1 MGREWAAHESA
12 HAEVTLIL
20 ASRTARRMKKPQP
33 HAGPQEVPLRRS
45 YLLLGSG
52 QALSTQWEEWHRM
65 AAAAQIRPLVA
76 KDRALYLVLYGSELG
91 GAVPLELDERLAR
104 KEQERDRQWQ
114 ALPRDLKM
122 AIRKIHVN
130 LGHADTRSMLRALR
144 VSRASEVAIKACRLF
159 RCAEC
164 PRLQEPRIPRPSK
177 LPFVDEFNVM
187 IGLDVFQEK
196 DSAGQTWSWLN
207 ILDQA
212 TTFQV
217 VALLPDVHRNP
228 TSTDV
233 LEALHSHWIG
243 WCGYPEHGV
252 VTDRAKYFLADLAED
267 FDNHGCEFRT
277 SARPSP
283 WQIGQVERHGGIWK
297 SIFRKLSCSQQISGR
312 DEVLWA
318 TWPPHRPR
326 MT

>member
-1 MGREWAAHESA
+1 MSKVAG
-12 HAEVTLIL
+12 
-20 ASRTARRMKKPQP
+20 ASNPET
-33 HAGPQEVPLRRS
+33 V
-45 YLLLGSG
+45 
-52 QALSTQWEEWHRM
+52 
-65 AAAAQIRPLVA
+65 
-76 KDRALYLVLYGSELG
+76 
-91 GAVPLELDERLAR
+91 
-104 KEQERDRQWQ
+104 
-114 ALPRDLKM
+114 
-122 AIRKIHVN
+122 
-130 LGHADTRSMLRALR
+130 
-144 VSRASEVAIKACRLF
+144 
-159 RCAEC
+159 
-164 PRLQEPRIPRPSK
+164 

-243 WCGYPEHGV
+243 WCGYPERGV

-297 SIFRKLSCSQQISGR
+297 SIFRKLSWSQQISGR

>member
-164 PRLQEPRIPRPSK
+164 PRLQEPRIPRPSCH
-177 LPFVDEFNVM
+177 
-187 IGLDVFQEK
+187 
-196 DSAGQTWSWLN
+196 
-207 ILDQA
+207 
-212 TTFQV
+212 
-217 VALLPDVHRNP
+217 LLMN
-228 TSTDV
+228 S
-233 LEALHSHWIG
+233 
-243 WCGYPEHGV
+243 
-252 VTDRAKYFLADLAED
+252 
-267 FDNHGCEFRT
+267 
-277 SARPSP
+277 
-283 WQIGQVERHGGIWK
+283 
-297 SIFRKLSCSQQISGR
+297 
-312 DEVLWA
+312 
-318 TWPPHRPR
+318 
-326 MT
+326 M